1 MNLKSIKGIFTIS
14 GTIVGAGILAL
25 PLAMAQLGFVP
36 GFFVLAV
43 VGLAFIYTAYYIGEA
58 AINSEE
64 EISLSGLAKKHF
76 GAIGLGVMLF
86 GVLVYIYGALIG
98 YLSAGGKV
106 INDLSNG
113 LISQSWGTVIYFI
126 FGAFIVYMGLRFVES
141 SEFVLFGLV
150 LLLFFILN
158 LITVSHVRAPLLF
171 ASDISKFFAVF
182 GVVFFAYNGHSII
195 PSIARQ
201 FKNNIP
207 GFKKVA
213 FFGVFI
219 PFCLYV
225 LWCFTVIGSVPLYGT
240 GSGVTA
246 LTSSSLQDAKDFGQ
260 PATIPLGHLFGGAII
275 LTGFAFSLFATLT
288 SFIGFGFSLS
298 ENFIDFFRKK
308 IPWIV
313 AIALSLVPPLFFS
326 FFNKDVFLS
335 ALDVAGTYGAGVF
348 AGIMPCLIILKV
360 RREKAGRP
368 LNMGEKI
375 GPYSILALFSS
386 VLLYTTFSFFLG

>member
-150 LLLFFILN
+150 LLLFRLILEL
-158 LITVSHVRAPLLF
+158 LIHW
-171 ASDISKFFAVF
+171 
-182 GVVFFAYNGHSII
+182 H
-195 PSIARQ
+195 
-201 FKNNIP
+201 
-207 GFKKVA
+207 KVWQN
-213 FFGVFI
+213 FHK
-219 PFCLYV
+219 P
-225 LWCFTVIGSVPLYGT
+225 
-240 GSGVTA
+240 TA
-246 LTSSSLQDAKDFGQ
+246 LHPSKVPTQFDFLPREVWWQ
-260 PATIPLGHLFGGAII
+260 CPAWL
-275 LTGFAFSLFATLT
+275 
-288 SFIGFGFSLS
+288 
-298 ENFIDFFRKK
+298 
-308 IPWIV
+308 
-313 AIALSLVPPLFFS
+313 
-326 FFNKDVFLS
+326 
-335 ALDVAGTYGAGVF
+335 Y
-348 AGIMPCLIILKV
+348 C
-360 RREKAGRP
+360 
-368 LNMGEKI
+368 
-375 GPYSILALFSS
+375 SIRDR
-386 VLLYTTFSFFLG
+386 Y